1 MVSIHA
7 YATNTWGTT
16 SSLAGVAATQATEG
30 SGKTSTA
37 GADDTSSISTLARQ
51 LSEAAER
58 AAARDAG
65 KTRAQL
71 AALEG
76 VLRNEVVGDDCYWF
90 SGYRADAD
98 AENPKSD
105 DPELL
110 ARAEQ
115 ATDFVSGKSGKNPF
129 AGLSREQLVL
139 IMYDQGDA
147 FTLNERRAA
156 FHEYGKQRSAWSRKV
171 CAQAQIEQKETN
183 TFINFYK
190 ACIAEYQ
197 DASPIEQATYHPNY
211 VSRMEYYIGL
221 WESGMGINYNAG
233 DDKTLLEMLL
243 PEKEYDRS
251 LSWGLHS
258 TLAAPETKG
267 GTR

>member
-1 MVSIHA
+1 MVSISP
-7 YATNTWGTT
+7 YAANTWGAT
-16 SSLAGVAATQATEG
+16 SSLAGVVATSATGG
-30 SGKTSTA
+30 SDKTSAA
-37 GADDTSSISTLARQ
+37 GAGDTSSISTLARQ

-90 SGYRADAD
+90 SGYRANAE

-110 ARAEQ
+110 LRAEQ
-115 ATDFVSGKSGKNPF
+115 ATRFVSGKSGKNPF
-129 AGLSREQLVL
+129 AGLSREQLAL

-147 FTLNERRAA
+147 FTVNERRAA
-156 FHEYGKQRSAWSRKV
+156 HYEYYQQREAWARKV
-171 CAQAQIEQKETN
+171 CAQAQLEKKATG
-183 TFINFYK
+183 TFTHFYQ

-197 DASPIEQATYHPNY
+197 AASPIEQATYSPNY

-243 PEKEYDRS
+243 PEKEYNRS
-251 LSWGLHS
+251 LSWGLS
-258 TLAAPETKG
+258 SALAAISGTK
-267 GTR
+267 